1 VTSIQQRIVYVDEIR
16 ITTPTQIAGKEAPT
30 RDDVVERYPQSVR
43 EQFPGRA
50 AYFVTAIPEGLPPA
64 FIFMVALT
72 CYQPADDA
80 TADLFDVIVSW
91 SSDDLDSSLAE
102 LIERG
107 ISEINWEWM
116 AKFAASEY

>member
-1 VTSIQQRIVYVDEIR
+1 VTSIQQMVYVDEIR
-16 ITTPTQIAGKEAPT
+16 ITTSTQIAGMDTPT
-30 RDDVVERYPQSVR
+30 RDDIVRRYPQSVR

-102 LIERG
+102 LIKRG

-116 AKFAASEY
+116 AKFATSEY